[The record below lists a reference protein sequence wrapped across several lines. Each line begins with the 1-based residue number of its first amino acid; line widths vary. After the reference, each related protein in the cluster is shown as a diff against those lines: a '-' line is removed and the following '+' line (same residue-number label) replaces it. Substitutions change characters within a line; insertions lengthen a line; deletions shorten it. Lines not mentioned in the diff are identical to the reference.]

1 MDYVLPMT
9 ADTLKI
15 LEHRTLGLDAQLL
28 RFERPDW
35 DWKAGQLISLGGADP
50 QDQRDYS
57 IASGENDETL
67 DVLYRLIP
75 HGVVTPHLLKLKAG
89 DQIPVQG
96 PYGRFT
102 LRNPEQPVVFCATG
116 TGIAPC
122 RAYIRSHARLNLT
135 LLHGVR
141 YAADLYFK
149 EEMENVQ
156 YYPFCSKEEL
166 NGASGRLTEFLKQM
180 PLMENAAY
188 YLCGANEM
196 IYEAEEILTERG
208 VNAVDLHHEP
218 YYYRAY
224 DETLS

>member
-1 MDYVLPMT
+1 MT

-15 LEHRTLGLDAQLL
+15 LEHRPLGLDAHLL
-28 RFERPDW
+28 RFERPHW
-35 DWKAGQLISLGGADP
+35 DWQAGQLISLGGADP

-57 IASGENDETL
+57 IASGEQDETL

-75 HGVVTPHLLKLKAG
+75 HGVVTPHLLKLKVG
-89 DQIPVQG
+89 DRIPVQG

-102 LRNPEQPVVFCATG
+102 LRDPEKPVVFCATG

-122 RAYIRSHARLNLT
+122 RAFVRSVANLNLT

-149 EEMENVQ
+149 EELEGIG
-156 YYPFCSKEEL
+156 YFPFCSQEEFE
-166 NGASGRLTEFLKQM
+166 GHSGRLTEHLKTM
-180 PLMENAAY
+180 PLIPDAAY

-224 DETLS
+224 DESTSE